1 MIACLLIPGFEL
13 RVALRSR
20 PRLAAVPAALAP
32 PPGREPVLGPVTA
45 AAEAAGVVA
54 GMRLGEALATCPEL
68 ALVDPDP
75 AGAEREW
82 EGVLR
87 RLEDSG
93 FGVEPVEPGVVVF
106 ETRGVER
113 LYGGVEAALS
123 KALASVGPAWDPR
136 AGAGQRRFVALAA
149 ASVARPGQAVIVEGE
164 EERSFLEPL
173 PLSLLPLEEER
184 YAELEGLGV
193 RTLGALAALPGGAV
207 AERLGQEGKRA
218 WSLARGGER
227 RRVRGRS
234 PAAELVEAL
243 SFPEAVAN
251 ELTLRRAFGALLD
264 RLLARPER
272 ERRPF
277 RKLALAARLVGGGSW
292 RRTVTL
298 REASAERGKLRAALG
313 PKLVEIPAPVV
324 ELRLEAV
331 ELAEHAGQQL
341 ALLAPAGEETDALLR
356 EGLRQVRAS
365 AGVAPSGRWWRWRR
379 GRGSRRRGR
388 WWCHAMSGD
397 LLPGRRGPP
406 ELSEACA
413 RRDDRRR
420 RAPPRQPR
428 GRDRGPRGVARRR
441 SLVDRRAGRPALLRG
456 RARVRAERVRLPGR
470 RAAVL
475 VRSARLTGRRHAGS
489 LSSGRPSFAGVEA

>member
-20 PRLAAVPAALAP
+20 PRLAAAAAALAP
-32 PPGREPVLGPVTA
+32 PPGREPLLGPVTA
-45 AAEAAGVVA
+45 AAEAAGVA
-54 GMRLGEALATCPEL
+54 RGMRLGEALATCPEL
-68 ALVDPDP
+68 VLVDPDP

-272 ERRPF
+272 AARPF
-277 RKLALAARLVGGGSW
+277 RKLALSARLVGGGSW

-298 REASAERGKLRAALG
+298 REATGERGRLRSALG
-313 PKLVEIPAPVV
+313 PKLTEIPAPVT

-331 ELAEHAGQQL
+331 ELAEHTGQQL
-341 ALLAPAGEETDALLR
+341 ALVAPEGEDADLRLR

-365 AGVAPSGRWWRWRR
+365 AGGRAVGAVVEVAPW
-379 GRGSRRRGR
+379 SRI
-388 WWCHAMSGD
+388 
-397 LLPGRRGPP
+397 P
-406 ELSEACA
+406 ETRALVIP
-413 RRDDRRR
+413 RD
-420 RAPPRQPR
+420 
-428 GRDRGPRGVARRR
+428 V
-441 SLVDRRAGRPALLRG
+441 
-456 RARVRAERVRLPGR
+456 
-470 RAAVL
+470 
-475 VRSARLTGRRHAGS
+475 
-489 LSSGRPSFAGVEA
+489 